1 MFPSSELTTARLRL
15 RPFRAEDAAEVHAV
29 WHDERF
35 VQTAPIGYPYAKADL
50 ETAVEWCTTGV
61 EQLRR
66 NGKGAGFAVE
76 PREGGRLVG
85 HVALFDADWVTRVV
99 EIHYW
104 TAPWARGHRYAAEAA
119 GAAARWALL
128 DVGFARVSLLA
139 ATDNPASRNVAE
151 SAGFQFEGV
160 LRRAGVKLDGR
171 RADVAAYSMIR
182 EDLTG

>member
-1 MFPSSELTTARLRL
+1 MFPSAVLTTGRLRL
-15 RPFRAEDAAEVHAV
+15 RPFAVRDAADVHTV
-29 WHDERF
+29 WHDDLF
-35 VQTAPIGYPYAKADL
+35 VQTAPVGYPYAKADL

-66 NGKGAGFAVE
+66 DGRGIAFAVE
-76 PREGGRLVG
+76 PLSGGRLVG
-85 HVALFDADWVTRVV
+85 HVALFDANWVTRVA

-139 ATDNPASRNVAE
+139 ATDNPASRKVAE
-151 SAGFQFEGV
+151 SGGFRFEGV
-160 LRRAGVKLDGR
+160 LRRAGVKLDGSR
-171 RADVAAYSMIR
+171 VDVAAYSMIR